1 MCRTATS
8 LCCRSSLS
16 PYANE
21 SLDWRW
27 QIFQR
32 LDRHLL
38 LHLGCFDDHYLG
50 QHLYVHFLFPAVL
63 GQTGENRI
71 EQKSIIQSCSASG
84 KRRLETWICH
94 LRVVCGKIALNAS
107 LCLCHRTPLMWC
119 LGFCKK
125 CQLCTPTESHT
136 HTKIHQISCDY
147 EEIGSW
153 IILLTLFCLNL
164 RVWKNMFNF
173 INRQQSYS
181 RLAFVQP
188 AQVLSVLSL
197 CFSLPLFVA
206 TCGEGLKRHG
216 WVGRRTLSIY
226 TCTG

>member
-1 MCRTATS
+1 MCRTATG

-84 KRRLETWICH
+84 KWRLEFVICG
-94 LRVVCGKIALNAS
+94 LFVG
-107 LCLCHRTPLMWC
+107 
-119 LGFCKK
+119 
-125 CQLCTPTESHT
+125 ESHWT
-136 HTKIHQISCDY
+136 HHFVCVIGCHWCGAWVWKKVSTLYSHRQSPTHAKIHQISCDY
-147 EEIGSW
+147 EQIGSW

-164 RVWKNMFNF
+164 RV
-173 INRQQSYS
+173 
-181 RLAFVQP
+181 
-188 AQVLSVLSL
+188 
-197 CFSLPLFVA
+197 
-206 TCGEGLKRHG
+206 
-216 WVGRRTLSIY
+216 
-226 TCTG
+226 

>member
-1 MCRTATS
+1 MS
-8 LCCRSSLS
+8 HSHWFVLPLNLWSLS

-84 KRRLETWICH
+84 KRRLEIEFVIYWLFVGKSHWTH
-94 LRVVCGKIALNAS
+94 HFVCVIGR
-107 LCLCHRTPLMWC
+107 HWC
-119 LGFCKK
+119 GAWVSKK
-125 CQLCTPTESHT
+125 SVNFVLPQSPNTRKNSPDFLWLWTDRIMDHSFDTILFEPSRLKKHVQF
-136 HTKIHQISCDY
+136 HQQPA
-147 EEIGSW
+147 
-153 IILLTLFCLNL
+153 ILLLTYFC
-164 RVWKNMFNF
+164 
-173 INRQQSYS
+173 S
-181 RLAFVQP
+181 
-188 AQVLSVLSL
+188 
-197 CFSLPLFVA
+197 
-206 TCGEGLKRHG
+206 
-216 WVGRRTLSIY
+216 
-226 TCTG
+226 TCTGPICVVSLF